1 MQLASLPR
9 IKLANLPTP
18 LEEAPRLSDYLRGPR
33 IWIKRDDLTG
43 LAMGGNKARKLEF
56 QMGQARAR
64 DCDVVI
70 TVGAPQSNH
79 ARMTAAAPSTA
90 NNTPREKNRASAC
103 GSACRLAATLRK

>member
-1 MQLASLPR
+1 MQLGDLPR
-9 IKLANLPTP
+9 VKLAHLPTP
-18 LEEAPRLSDYLRGPR
+18 LEFAPRLTEYLRGPK

-64 DCDVVI
+64 DCAVVI

-79 ARMTAAAPSTA
+79 ARMTAAAA
-90 NNTPREKNRASAC
+90 R
-103 GSACRLAATLRK
+103 RLGMDTVLVLGGDQPAFLQGD